1 MKLIQ
6 FGQTKLKVTKIGLGL
21 AALGR
26 PGYINLGHQDDLKN
40 RYEVS
45 EMERITHEVL
55 DIAYQN
61 GIRYFD
67 AARSYGR
74 AEAFFASWK
83 GASNNLV
90 IGSKWGYSYT
100 AGWKVNAQQ
109 HEVKEH
115 SIDVLNRQWIE
126 TLNSLSRFPD
136 IYHIHSASA
145 ESKVLMNSAV
155 IERLWELKEQGV
167 IIGLSL
173 SGPHQGETLEKSL
186 EIKSGKTQLFQSV
199 QVTWNLLER
208 STSLI
213 LEKASNAGYGV
224 IVKEALANG
233 RLTNRNKSRLFFD
246 KLRVLNSIAERH
258 HVNGDALAIAYILR
272 QPWVSVVLSGASVGA
287 HLISNLDAVQ
297 IKLNDSE
304 MRLLNQ
310 LVEPPED
317 YWETRSRLEWN

>member
-26 PGYINLGHQDDLKN
+26 PGYINLGHEDDLKN

-61 GIRYFD
+61 RIRYFD

-74 AEAFFASWK
+74 AEAFYASWK
-83 GASNNLV
+83 GANNDLV
-90 IGSKWGYSYT
+90 IGSKWGYTYT

-136 IYHIHSASA
+136 IYHIHSASD
-145 ESKVLMNSAV
+145 ESKVLKNSAV

-186 EIKSGKTQLFQSV
+186 EIKSDKTQLFQSV
-199 QVTWNLLER
+199 QVTWNMLER
-208 STSLI
+208 STSLL

-233 RLTNRNKSRLFFD
+233 RLTNRNKSRLFID
-246 KLRVLNSIAERH
+246 KMRVLSSIAERH
-258 HVNGDALAIAYILR
+258 HVNEDALAIAYILR

-287 HLISNLDAVQ
+287 HLVSNLDALQ

-304 MRLLNQ
+304 MRLMNQ

-317 YWETRSRLEWN
+317 YWATRSEMAWN